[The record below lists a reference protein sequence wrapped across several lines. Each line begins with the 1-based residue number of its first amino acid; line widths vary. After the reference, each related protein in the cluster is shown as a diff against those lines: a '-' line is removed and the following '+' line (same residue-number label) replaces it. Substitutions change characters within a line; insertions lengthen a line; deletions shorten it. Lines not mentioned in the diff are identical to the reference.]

1 MSLIVYDLFGE
12 KRDKVQRAID
22 LVRSF
27 EPPDKYYLAYSGG
40 KDSIVVEAI
49 LRMAGVGYDVHYNM
63 TTVDPPE
70 LVRFV
75 IRQFE
80 VVIYDLPDG
89 SFKYFAVNGGS
100 RLLFA
105 ATAQSVTGKRCI
117 HFTIPKLSMRQLIVH
132 KQFPP
137 TRLARYCCEAL
148 KESHGEGRV
157 VVTGVRWNESV
168 GRKRNQ
174 GTVTIFNSKAAQVAE
189 QQGARYNNNRARGI
203 IMNYDDA
210 ATRRVVEMCYR
221 THKTMLN
228 PIIAEGWNPG
238 GFQFFGR
245 AEKRGRF
252 KSEI

>member
-105 ATAQSVTGKRCI
+105 ATAQSVTRKRCI
-117 HFTIPKLSMRQLIVH
+117 HFTIPKLCMRQL
-132 KQFPP
+132 PP
-137 TRLARYCCEAL
+137 CAVPRPQAIPADP
-148 KESHGEGRV
+148 
-157 VVTGVRWNESV
+157 TGAVLLR
-168 GRKRNQ
+168 
-174 GTVTIFNSKAAQVAE
+174 
-189 QQGARYNNNRARGI
+189 GAKGIPRRG
-203 IMNYDDA
+203 
-210 ATRRVVEMCYR
+210 
-221 THKTMLN
+221 
-228 PIIAEGWNPG
+228 P
-238 GFQFFGR
+238 
-245 AEKRGRF
+245 RGRDRR
-252 KSEI
+252 SLERECG

>member
-49 LRMAGVGYDVHYNM
+49 LRMAGVGYEIHYNM

-80 VVIYDLPDG
+80 AVIYDLPDG

-100 RLLFA
+100 DSTL
-105 ATAQSVTGKRCI
+105 V
-117 HFTIPKLSMRQLIVH
+117 
-132 KQFPP
+132 QFP
-137 TRLARYCCEAL
+137 RGEHVAGFERFAFEYLALRAAVL
-148 KESHGEGRV
+148 VHG
-157 VVTGVRWNESV
+157 
-168 GRKRNQ
+168 
-174 GTVTIFNSKAAQVAE
+174 
-189 QQGARYNNNRARGI
+189 
-203 IMNYDDA
+203 
-210 ATRRVVEMCYR
+210 
-221 THKTMLN
+221 
-228 PIIAEGWNPG
+228 
-238 GFQFFGR
+238 
-245 AEKRGRF
+245 
-252 KSEI
+252 